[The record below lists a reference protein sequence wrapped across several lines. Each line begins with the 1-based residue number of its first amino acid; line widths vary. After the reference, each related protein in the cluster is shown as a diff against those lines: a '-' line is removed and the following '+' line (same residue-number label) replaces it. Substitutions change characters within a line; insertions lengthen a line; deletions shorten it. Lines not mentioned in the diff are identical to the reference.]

1 MLLLLAGTVCAAA
14 LALHGQVPPPPAPPA
29 PGTRP
34 APPAPT
40 TPAAQP
46 TQPAQ
51 RPPLSA
57 PSPGPRPVTQLREAR
72 PLPGATNAAA
82 PQLPANVAAALAA
95 QSGGAAAQEP
105 FYEPQGLSRLQGMK
119 LEQFLYEIYA
129 PAVQRTLLRPQS
141 LPDVSFTLEL
151 KTKLTRREFIQMCD
165 HLLALNGVS
174 TVPVGEKFITVVAE
188 AQAAQQA
195 PPFNTREA
203 EDLPEAAQYITQVV
217 QLKNVLPSKIQP
229 ILAPFAKNA
238 NAIVPFEES
247 GVLVIRDY
255 AINVKRMLEIVQK
268 VDVASS
274 FDLVEEVIPVKY
286 ALAGDIASVLG
297 QLAGSGAVGQSA
309 STRPQGI
316 AGTPSA
322 FSVNRAGGNASGSL
336 SGLGQQGGIGTGLG
350 GVGGGGV
357 GGIGQQQTGLG
368 GTRTDFQNRLNSLV
382 RRATDGGDFQLLGEV
397 KIIPDERT
405 NSLLVFATKGD
416 LDKIKSIIAKLDVV
430 LAQVLIEA
438 IIMDVN
444 LGDGFNL
451 AFSYG
456 QRPQQLNNGQ
466 IGGTINNSGQLNSG
480 AAFLNQVLT
489 NGASYL
495 NSGDGLAYFGSIGD
509 QWDVAVSAA
518 ANDSNFKVLAR
529 PRVQTSH
536 AEPAR
541 IFVGETRPYVS
552 GTFFNGGLGGQGSSS
567 QYQQTQIGLTL
578 EVLPLVNQEGL
589 VVMDIQQQVQQV
601 ADFVVID
608 GNEVPVT
615 QDESS
620 IAKVS
625 VKDRET
631 IVLGGF
637 IRDAK
642 RESNAGVPLL
652 KDIPGIGYL
661 FRSTSSS
668 NERRELLVLIRP
680 TVLPTPEAASLK
692 AQEIRTEMPSVNA
705 VEQEI
710 TEREQR
716 MLKKSPPPKKK

>member
-1 MLLLLAGTVCAAA
+1 MKPTPLLLAAGSACCAAVF
-14 LALHGQVPPPPAPPA
+14 ALHGQVPPPPAPPA
-29 PGTRP
+29 PS
-34 APPAPT
+34 A
-40 TPAAQP
+40 PAAQP

-57 PSPGPRPVTQLREAR
+57 PSPTTRPVPPPREAR
-72 PLPGATNAAA
+72 PVPGQTNAAL

-95 QSGGAAAQEP
+95 QSGGAAAAPEP
-105 FYEPQGLSRLQGMK
+105 VYEPAVSRLQGMK
-119 LEQFLYEIYA
+119 LEQFLSEIYA
-129 PAVQRTLLRPQS
+129 PAVGKTLLRPEQ
-141 LPDVSFTLEL
+141 LPGVSITLEM
-151 KTKLTRREFIQMCD
+151 KTKLTRQEFIQMCD

-174 TVPVGEKFITVVAE
+174 TVPVGEKFITIVAE
-188 AQAAQQA
+188 AQAGQQA
-195 PPFNTREA
+195 AKFNTRTSDE
-203 EDLPEAAQYITQVV
+203 LPEAAQYIKQVV
-217 QLKNVLPSKIQP
+217 QLKSILPSKVQP
-229 ILAPFAKNA
+229 VIAPFAKNP
-238 NAIVPFEES
+238 NGIVPFEES

-255 AINVKRMLEIVQK
+255 AINVKRMLEIIEK

-274 FDLVEEVIPVKY
+274 FDLVEEVIPIKY
-286 ALAGDIASVLG
+286 ALASDIAAVLG

-309 STRPQGI
+309 STRSTGI

-322 FSVNRAGGNASGSL
+322 FSVGRAGANATGT
-336 SGLGQQGGIGTGLG
+336 LGGYGQQQGGTG
-350 GVGGGGV
+350 GVGGLSGGLGGGV
-357 GGIGQQQTGLG
+357 GGIGQQQTGGLG

-416 LDKIKSIIAKLDVV
+416 LDKIKSIISKLDVV

-438 IIMDVN
+438 LIMDVN
-444 LGDGFNL
+444 LGDGFSL
-451 AFSYG
+451 SFSYG
-456 QRPQQLNNGQ
+456 QRPQQVNNAT
-466 IGGTINNSGQLNSG
+466 IGGTVNSGNNSLNTG
-480 AAFLNQVLT
+480 AQFLTQALT
-489 NGASYL
+489 NALYPAQ
-495 NSGDGLAYFGSIGD
+495 DGFTYFGSIGD
-509 QWDVAVSAA
+509 QWDVAVNAV

-536 AEPAR
+536 AEPAA

-552 GTFFNGGLGGQGSSS
+552 GTFFNGIGTGGGSS

-578 EVLPLVNQEGL
+578 NVLPLVNQEGL

-601 ADFVVID
+601 ADFVIID

-620 IAKVS
+620 QAKVS
-625 VKDRET
+625 VRDRET

-642 RESNAGVPLL
+642 RESNTGVPFL

-661 FRSTSSS
+661 FRSTTTS

-680 TVLPTPEAASLK
+680 TVLPTPEAAALK

-705 VEQEI
+705 VEKEI